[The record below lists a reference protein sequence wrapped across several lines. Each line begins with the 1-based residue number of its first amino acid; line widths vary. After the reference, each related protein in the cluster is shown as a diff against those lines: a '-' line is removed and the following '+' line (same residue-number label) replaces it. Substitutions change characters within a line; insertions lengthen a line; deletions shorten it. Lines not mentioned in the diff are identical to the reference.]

1 MNVFAA
7 LADPTRAEIVDR
19 LAGGPLTAT
28 EVVDQF
34 EISQPAISRHLRVL
48 REAGLV
54 TVQPAGRQRI
64 YHLDPAP
71 LRDIDGWLDR
81 YRRFWSGRLDALE
94 DFMDQEP
101 A

>member
-1 MNVFAA
+1 MSAN
-7 LADPTRAEIVDR
+7 
-19 LAGGPLTAT
+19 
-28 EVVDQF
+28 EVVDRF
-34 EISQPAISRHLRVL
+34 KLSQPAISRHLRVL

-54 TVQPAGRQRI
+54 RVEPVGRRRI
-64 YHLDPAP
+64 YHLDAAP

-94 DFMDQEP
+94 ELIDEEP